1 MKEIAIVSK
10 SLIVNELLK
19 LIFKQ
24 RDEKI
29 NFIDIEAIDELSES
43 IVIVDD
49 SIDDL
54 ENTLIFLQENSNAI
68 ILLGDG
74 SYETEAIVSKPFLQQ
89 DIEDAIE
96 NIQPQQQTTQE
107 LKTNVL
113 DPDEIAHIKALMALD
128 DDTDYEDDEEEEL
141 TPFEMLQESDSFKIK
156 GKDAKELLYE
166 LTRFKTKELKS
177 LLRGAKVTLK
187 VTFKKSEDE

>member
-29 NFIDIEAIDELSES
+29 SFIDIEAIDELSES

-54 ENTLIFLQENSNAI
+54 ENTLTFLQENDNAI

-74 SYETEAIVSKPFLQQ
+74 SYEAEAIVSKPFLPQ
-89 DIEDAIE
+89 DIEEAIK
-96 NIQPQQQTTQE
+96 NTPLPQKINKE
-107 LKTNVL
+107 IKTNVL
-113 DPDEIAHIKALMALD
+113 DPDEIAHIKALMAMD
-128 DDTDYEDDEEEEL
+128 DDTDYEDDKEEEL
-141 TPFEMLQESDSFKIK
+141 TPFEMLQEGDSFKIK
-156 GKDAKELLYE
+156 GKEAKELLYE
-166 LTRFKTKELKS
+166 LTSFKTKELKS

>member
-54 ENTLIFLQENSNAI
+54 ENTLIFLQENSNTI

-96 NIQPQQQTTQE
+96 SIQPQQQTTQE

-141 TPFEMLQESDSFKIK
+141 TPFEMIQESDSFKIK